1 MEWGWDNGRAFV
13 GIFLI
18 YALAWALSE
27 RRRAFPWKLVLGA
40 TAMQFGFALLLF
52 GVPVIREVLFRANII
67 VDALESA
74 TRAGTGFVF
83 GYVGDNRAASEIMT
97 GDAPPLFF
105 FQILPIVIVVAA
117 LSAMLWHWR
126 ILRWITKGFA
136 LVFRRLMGIGGAT
149 SLAVSANVFMGMT
162 EAPVLVK
169 PYLKGMTR
177 SELFILMVSGFATIA
192 GSVLIIY
199 VTFLEP
205 VIDQPLAQ
213 LLTASFMAA
222 PAAVALALV
231 MVPEKLESVE
241 RTHEPEFEYESTM
254 DAFATGAADGLKI
267 VLNIATMLIAAL
279 ALLFL
284 VNSLLQWLGAAA
296 SFSPWQTAQAI
307 DFPAWASWLEA
318 IAEWIACFVLWV
330 IKALLMP
337 FGLMDHWAGDEPLTI
352 QVVLGWL
359 FAPLMY
365 LIGVPWEEAAR
376 SGSLMGI
383 KTVLTEFVAFLQL
396 AQVPDGEM
404 TDRTRII
411 TAHAICGFANFG
423 SMGILIG
430 GLTIIEP
437 ARRETFL
444 QLAWKT
450 LLAGTLAT
458 CLSGAVVGA
467 LPVDLF
473 VRG

>member
-1 MEWGWDNGRAFV
+1 MEWGLDNARALV
-13 GIFLI
+13 GIAVIF
-18 YALAWALSE
+18 ALAWAVSE
-27 RRRAFPWKLVLGA
+27 NRRAFPWRIVLGA
-40 TAMQFGFALLLF
+40 VGLQFAFALLLF
-52 GVPVIREVLFRANII
+52 AVPPVRAALFSANVI
-67 VDALESA
+67 VDALEDA

-83 GYVGDNRAASEIMT
+83 GYVGDNAAASAIMA

-126 ILRWITKGFA
+126 ILRWVTKGFA
-136 LVFRRLMGIGGAT
+136 IIFRRGMGIGGAT

-177 SELFILMVSGFATIA
+177 SELFILMTTGFATIA

-199 VTFLEP
+199 VTFLEG
-205 VIDQPLAQ
+205 VMGNPLAQ
-213 LLTASFMAA
+213 LLTASIIAA
-222 PAAVALALV
+222 PAAVALALT
-231 MVPEKLESVE
+231 MVPETAAKQE
-241 RTHEPEFEYESTM
+241 RAHEPDFEYESTM

-279 ALLFL
+279 AILYLA
-284 VNSLLQWLGAAA
+284 NAMLGAA
-296 SFSPWQTAQAI
+296 P
-307 DFPAWASWLEA
+307 DFRGEA
-318 IAEWIACFVLWV
+318 LS
-330 IKALLMP
+330 
-337 FGLMDHWAGDEPLTI
+337 I
-352 QVVLGWL
+352 QRILGWI

-365 LIGVPWEEAAR
+365 LIGVPWDEAAR

-383 KTVLTEFVAFLQL
+383 KTVLTEFVAFLEL
-396 AQVPDGEM
+396 AAIPADEM
-404 TDRTRII
+404 SDRTRII

-437 ARRETFL
+437 ARRDTFL
-444 QLAWKT
+444 SLAWKT
-450 LLAGTLAT
+450 LIAGTLAT

>member
-1 MEWGWDNGRAFV
+1 MDWGWDNVRAVFGLALIV
-13 GIFLI
+13 GIAFG
-18 YALAWALSE
+18 LSE
-27 RRRAFPWKLVLGA
+27 NRSLFPWRIVLGA
-40 TAMQFGFALLLF
+40 IALQFAFALLLF
-52 GVPVIREVLFRANII
+52 GVPPVRDVLFSANVI
-67 VDALESA
+67 VDALEDA

-83 GYVGDNRAASEIMT
+83 GYIGNNEAASEIMA

-126 ILRWITKGFA
+126 VLRLITKGFA
-136 LVFRRLMGIGGAT
+136 LIFRRAMGLGGAT

-177 SELFILMVSGFATIA
+177 SELFILMTTGFATIA

-199 VTFLEP
+199 VTFLEDAG
-205 VIDQPLAQ
+205 VAFNPLAQ
-213 LLTASFMAA
+213 LLTASIMAA

-231 MVPEKLESVE
+231 MVPEQTAKAE
-241 RTHEPEFEYESTM
+241 RAHEPDFEYQSTM

-267 VLNIATMLIAAL
+267 VLNIMTMLIAAL
-279 ALLFL
+279 ALLYL
-284 VNSLLQWLGAAA
+284 ANSLLGTFPDLFGAPV
-296 SFSPWQTAQAI
+296 SI
-307 DFPAWASWLEA
+307 ER
-318 IAEWIACFVLWV
+318 
-330 IKALLMP
+330 
-337 FGLMDHWAGDEPLTI
+337 
-352 QVVLGWL
+352 VLGWI

-365 LIGVPWEEAAR
+365 MIGVPLDEAAR
-376 SGSLMGI
+376 AGSLMGV

-396 AQVPDGEM
+396 AAIPDGEIS
-404 TDRTRII
+404 DRTRII

-437 ARRETFL
+437 ERRDTFL
-444 QLAWKT
+444 SLAWKT
-450 LLAGTLAT
+450 LIAGTLAT
-458 CLSGAVVGA
+458 CMSGAVVGA
-467 LPVDLF
+467 LPAGLF
-473 VRG
+473 LGS